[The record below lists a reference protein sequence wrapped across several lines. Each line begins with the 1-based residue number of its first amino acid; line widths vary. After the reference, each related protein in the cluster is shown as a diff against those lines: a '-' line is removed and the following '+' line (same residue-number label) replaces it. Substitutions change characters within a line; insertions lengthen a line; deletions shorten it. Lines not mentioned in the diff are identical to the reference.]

1 MNGHA
6 SVMSDPAGILA
17 NFAAKLQFDDI
28 PADVIDLL
36 KQRVLDTL
44 ACALGGATEAP
55 ISTLREY
62 ALSMGGAPQSSIWVF
77 GDRVPAPMAAFVNGP
92 MARALD
98 LGDCHPEGQHMSEYI
113 LPTMFAISQSRGPI
127 SGKEFLTAYCAGGEV
142 QARIG
147 NACFGLSGISSYGRI
162 SNYTQWGAI
171 VAGARLLGCDTDQ
184 LWSAMGIGYS
194 TLGSGDFQCVAEG
207 NHMMRVKHGFTSAD
221 AVHAAELA
229 YRGITGTRNIFL
241 GPRGFLETHFHK
253 KNDPAALTL
262 GLGTIWEW
270 PQSMTKGYA
279 CCYGAHASMT
289 GLEQLMRQHDFA
301 YQDIASIRCGLH
313 PTPYGL
319 VADNPVRKWNPQ
331 TAIDAQ
337 FSLPYCVASIAVHG
351 RLLSNE
357 LSDAALANA
366 AVRTL
371 MPKISAHLLP
381 SDVPT
386 FSGSVEVTTVQG
398 ERFSVEVL
406 HPYGSPGNPLG
417 WEGEI
422 SKLHACAAL
431 TPRPMPMDQVD
442 KVGQLCRHL
451 DELDD
456 VSVVLEALGCNIGT

>member
-6 SVMSDPAGILA
+6 SVMPDPAGILA

-77 GDRVPAPMAAFVNGP
+77 GDRVPAPMAAVGNGP

-113 LPTMFAISQSRGPI
+113 LPTMFAIAQSRGPI

-171 VAGARLLGCDTDQ
+171 VAGARLLRCDTDR
-184 LWSAMGIGYS
+184 LWNAMGIGYS

-207 NHMMRVKHGFTSAD
+207 NQMMRVKHGFTSAD
-221 AVHAAELA
+221 AVHAAELG
-229 YRGITGTRNIFL
+229 YRGISGTRNIFL
-241 GPRGFLETHFHK
+241 GPRGLLETHFHK
-253 KNDPAALTL
+253 KNDPAALTR
-262 GLGTIWEW
+262 GLGAIWEW

-289 GLEQLMRQHDFA
+289 GLEQLMRQNNVTVR
-301 YQDIASIRCGLH
+301 DIESIECGLH
-313 PTPYGL
+313 PTPFGL
-319 VADNPVRKWNPQ
+319 VADNPAKKWNPE
-331 TAIDAQ
+331 TAIEAQ

-357 LSDAALANA
+357 LSAAALANTE
-366 AVRTL
+366 VRAL

-381 SDVPT
+381 SEVPT
-386 FSGSVEVTTVQG
+386 FSGTVEVTTVQG
-398 ERFSVEVL
+398 KRFFVEVL

-431 TPRPMPMDQVD
+431 TPKPMSADQVD

-451 DELDD
+451 EELDD
-456 VSVVLEALGCNIGT
+456 VSAVVDALCVT